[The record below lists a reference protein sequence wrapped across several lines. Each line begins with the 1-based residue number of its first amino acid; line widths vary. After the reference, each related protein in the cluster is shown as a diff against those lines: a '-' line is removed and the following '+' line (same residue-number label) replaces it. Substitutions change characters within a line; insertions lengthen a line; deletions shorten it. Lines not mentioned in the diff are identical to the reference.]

1 MTHDAQSAAATAAV
15 PALAVSATPDDWRD
29 GVVYQVYPRSFAD
42 HDGDGTGDL
51 AGIIDHLDYFA
62 DTLPIDAIWL
72 SPIYPSPGRDLGY
85 DVSDH
90 TTVDPLLGTDED
102 FDRLVEACHRRGIRL
117 ILDLVMNHTS
127 DEHPWFVAS
136 KASRDGPYADFYLW
150 RDPSGWDAAGHPL
163 PPNNWVSFF
172 GGPGWEW
179 VPERRQF
186 YYHTFLVGQPELN
199 WRNAAVEAAQWDM
212 VRGWL
217 ARGVDGFR
225 LDVFNAFLKD
235 PELRSN
241 PVIEGHS
248 PWARQDHRHDIDQP
262 DFPELIERF
271 RAIVDEQPGR
281 MSVGELF
288 SREADLAAKYA
299 RDRHIVFDWKLMESP
314 WTADAFG
321 AGIELRE
328 GIFGPDRWPTI
339 ALSNHDRERQAT
351 RLSRSVGRD
360 RLPDRDAIAKAAA
373 VLVLALRGTPFL
385 YYGEEIGMVDVDIPR
400 EEIVDPPALRA
411 GPDFPWYD
419 RSRCRT
425 PMQWSSGAGA
435 GFTTG
440 RPWLRLGPDAGT
452 RNVERQ
458 AADPDSVLACY
469 RRLLA
474 FRQKSAAL
482 RRGGMRLVPSETS
495 DVLAWTREAD
505 GDAGEGGA
513 GRGGRAGRGGDGP
526 AGGRERLL
534 VVVSFVGE
542 PRTVDIGRIAAAA
555 GWAPGRWSA
564 RLGTR
569 REPSQPDDAG
579 HLALGPDE
587 ALILEPAD

>member
-1 MTHDAQSAAATAAV
+1 MTDQPSISPGGA
-15 PALAVSATPDDWRD
+15 PDWRD
-29 GVVYQVYPRSFAD
+29 GVIYQVYPRSFAD
-42 HDGDGTGDL
+42 HDGNGVGDL
-51 AGIIDHLDYFA
+51 SGIIDHLDHFGPEG
-62 DTLPIDAIWL
+62 LPIEAIWL

-90 TTVDPLLGTDED
+90 TKVDPLLGAEAD
-102 FDRLVEACHRRGIRL
+102 FDRLVAESHRRGIKV

-136 KASRDGPYADFYLW
+136 RASREGPYADFYLW
-150 RDPSGWDAAGHPL
+150 RDPSGWDDEGQPR

-179 VPERRQF
+179 VPARGQF

-199 WRNAAVEAAQWDM
+199 WRNPAVEAAQWDM

-241 PVIEGHS
+241 PVLEGGNS
-248 PWARQDHRHDIDQP
+248 PWNRLDHRYDLDQP
-262 DFPELIERF
+262 DFPDLIERF

-281 MSVGELF
+281 MTIGELF
-288 SREADLAAKYA
+288 SRETALAAKYA
-299 RDRHIVFDWKLMESP
+299 RDHHIVFDWSLMESP
-314 WTADAFG
+314 WTATAFG
-321 AGIELRE
+321 AAMDLRE
-328 GIFGPDRWPTI
+328 ETFGPDRWPTM

-351 RLSRSVGRD
+351 RLSTSVGRD
-360 RLPDRDAIAKAAA
+360 REPDRDAIAKAAA
-373 VLVLALRGTPFL
+373 VVVFAVRGTAFL

-400 EEIVDPPALRA
+400 EEIVDPPALLA

-425 PMQWSSGAGA
+425 PMQWTDGPHA

-440 RPWLRLGPDAGT
+440 RPWIRVAPDAHE
-452 RNVERQ
+452 RNVARE
-458 AADPDSVLACY
+458 ATDPDSVFATY

-474 FRQKSAAL
+474 FRRTAGAL
-482 RRGGMRLVPSETS
+482 QRGLMRRLDSGDP
-495 DVLAWTREAD
+495 DVLAWLRGSGDEA
-505 GDAGEGGA
+505 
-513 GRGGRAGRGGDGP
+513 
-526 AGGRERLL
+526 LL

-542 PRTVDIGRIAAAA
+542 ERAIDVGSIAPGSWAGRVGTHRQPSTVDA
-555 GWAPGRWSA
+555 GGVL
-564 RLGTR
+564 RLR
-569 REPSQPDDAG
+569 
-579 HLALGPDE
+579 PDE
-587 ALILEPAD
+587 AVILARTGA

>member
-1 MTHDAQSAAATAAV
+1 MSSPPPTD
-15 PALAVSATPDDWRD
+15 PGWWRS

-42 HDGDGTGDL
+42 TNGDGVGDL
-51 AGIIDHLDYFA
+51 QGIIDHLDHLA
-62 DTLPIDAIWL
+62 GTPESLGIDAIWL

-85 DVSDH
+85 DVTDH
-90 TTVDPLLGTDED
+90 TAVDPLLGTEAD
-102 FDRLVEACHRRGIRL
+102 FDELVGDCHRRGIKV

-127 DEHPWFVAS
+127 DEHAWFLAS
-136 KASRDGPYADFYLW
+136 KESREGPYADFYLW
-150 RDPSGWDAAGHPL
+150 RDPSGWDADGRPL

-179 VPERRQF
+179 VPARGQF

-199 WRNAAVEAAQWDM
+199 WRNPAVEAAQWDM

-217 ARGVDGFR
+217 RRGVDGFR

-241 PVIEGHS
+241 PVREGQS
-248 PWARQDHRHDIDQP
+248 PWSRLEHRFDINQT
-262 DFPELIERF
+262 DFPKLIERF
-271 RAIVDEQPGR
+271 RAILDEQPGR

-288 SREADLAAKYA
+288 TGGTKTAAAYT
-299 RDRHIVFDWKLMESP
+299 RDRHIVFDWSLMEAP
-314 WTADAFG
+314 WTAESFK

-328 GIFGPDRWPTI
+328 DAYGPKLWPTV

-351 RLSRSVGRD
+351 RLSKSVGRD
-360 RLPDRDAIAKAAA
+360 RDPDREAIAKAAA
-373 VLVLALRGTPFL
+373 VLIVGLRGTPFL

-400 EEIVDPPALRA
+400 DEIVDPPALRA

-425 PMQWSSGAGA
+425 PMQWSSEPGA

-440 RPWLRLGPDAGT
+440 RPWLRLAPDFDR
-452 RNVERQ
+452 RNV
-458 AADPDSVLACY
+458 AAEAGDPDSVYACY

-474 FRQKSAAL
+474 FRRGAEAL
-482 RRGGMRLVPSETS
+482 RRGGMTRLDSGT
-495 DVLAWTREAD
+495 DGVLAWTRE
-505 GDAGEGGA
+505 
-513 GRGGRAGRGGDGP
+513 GDGQ
-526 AGGRERLL
+526 RLL

-542 PRTVDIGRIAAAA
+542 GRSVDLAAATGESRWTPCVGSQRRPSAA
-555 GWAPGRWSA
+555 GPDGR
-564 RLGTR
+564 LTL
-569 REPSQPDDAG
+569 Q
-579 HLALGPDE
+579 PDE
-587 ALILEPAD
+587 ALILEAHSA